1 MTWNPVLDFVVNV
14 KQDFL
19 KIYSH
24 YRKVCNVDWDDNEV
38 YDYANASCSS
48 YQYRNVIEYWVDIID
63 KDEYR
68 EIISDL
74 EINQYNDFA
83 LLRYAKYSNIFSGET
98 DVTNVTFWDLYDG
111 FYRECRTVVIDIKQL
126 KIVLCGFKKF
136 FNINEL
142 PETDEKIII
151 EKINNAKSFE
161 VSDKLD
167 GSMQIASYYNGEI
180 VMCGSQAINPE
191 KSWRLQDGIR
201 MLNSEEY
208 SKIREA
214 IKKYPEYCFIFE
226 YISLQDAHVVVYKKE
241 QEGLYLIGIRNKNTG
256 VQLPYKAVN
265 NIANTF
271 HIKTT
276 KLFDK
281 TFDEIKNDTKTYKSN
296 EKEGYVLNI
305 DGYLVKIKVDDYV
318 LIHNTISKLSSINA
332 TIKSIADD
340 TFDDFVSK
348 VPKNYQDRIMRTANF
363 VFNYIEKTKEEVEDY
378 LNKAPKNNRKDF
390 MIWVDKNVPKCYNGY
405 VKNLYLGNKNNY
417 VKTATG
423 HYKKMSEM
431 GYKGEYLDLFDS
443 AD

>member
-1 MTWNPVLDFVVNV
+1 MTWNPVLDFIVNV

-19 KIYSH
+19 KVYNH

-48 YQYRNVIEYWVDIID
+48 YQYKNVIDYWVDIID
-63 KDEYR
+63 KDKYR
-68 EIISDL
+68 EIISNL
-74 EINQYNDFA
+74 EINQYNDFV
-83 LLRYAKYSNIFSGET
+83 LLRYGKYSDIYNGEE
-98 DVTNVTFWDLYDG
+98 DITNDTFWDLYDG
-111 FYRECRTVVIDIKQL
+111 FYRECRTVVIDTKQL

-161 VSDKLD
+161 ISDKLD
-167 GSMQIASYYNGEI
+167 GSMQIASCYNDKI

-226 YISLQDAHVVVYKKE
+226 YISLQDAHVVVYNKE
-241 QEGLYLIGIRNKNTG
+241 QEGLYLIGIRNRNTG
-256 VQLPYKAVN
+256 VQLSYKAVN
-265 NIANTF
+265 NVANTF
-271 HIKTT
+271 HIRTT
-276 KLFDK
+276 KLFNK

-318 LIHNTISKLSSINA
+318 LIHNTMSKLSSINA

-340 TFDDFVSK
+340 TFDDFISK
-348 VPKNYQDRIMRTANF
+348 VPKNYQDRIMKTANF
-363 VFNYIEKTKEEVEDY
+363 VFNYVEKTKKEVEDY
-378 LNKAPKNNRKDF
+378 FNKAPKNSRKDF
-390 MIWVDKNVPKCYNGY
+390 MIWVDKSVPKCYNGY
-405 VKNLYLGNKNNY
+405 VKNLYLGNENNY
-417 VKTATG
+417 IKTGTG

-431 GYKGEYLDLFDS
+431 GYKGEYLDLFE
-443 AD
+443 